1 MRFWDSSAVV
11 ALLAAEEARARA
23 VASLADDPVMLVW
36 WATPIECASAIAR
49 RERDGARRGRR
60 GRQHARL

>member
-23 VASLADDPVMLVW
+23 VASLADDPVILDDQ
-36 WATPIECASAIAR
+36 
-49 RERDGARRGRR
+49 DGLPSHGCWGVHGSLEFGVAMGMWM
-60 GRQHARL
+60 ANRLL